1 MKEREYGDYVQ
12 DILDSINDVGKF
24 TEGMNSDSFAKDK
37 KAVYAVIRAIEIIGE
52 ATKNIPE
59 SIREKYPEVPWK
71 KMAGM
76 RDRLVHEYF
85 GVDLEI
91 LWEVVKRDVTMLKP
105 LIQKVFED
113 MEKAER
119 EQRKLIR

>member
-1 MKEREYGDYVQ
+1 MKKRDYGDFVQ
-12 DILDSINDVGKF
+12 DILDSVNDVGNFIK
-24 TEGMNSDSFAKDK
+24 GMDFKEFIKDK
-37 KAVYAVIRAIEIIGE
+37 KTIYSVVRAIEIIGE

-59 SIREKYPEVPWK
+59 QIRKKYPDVPWK

-91 LWEVVKRDVTMLKP
+91 LWGTAKEDVPQLKVP
-105 LIQKVFED
+105 VSNVLED
-113 MEKAER
+113 LDKGE
-119 EQRKLIR
+119 

>member
-1 MKEREYGDYVQ
+1 MKEREYGDYAQ
-12 DILDSINDVGKF
+12 DIFDSIKDIGKF
-24 TEGMNSDSFAKDK
+24 TEGMDFDCFVKDK
-37 KAVYAVIRAIEIIGE
+37 KSVYAVTRAIEIIGE

-113 MEKAER
+113 MEKVER

>member
-1 MKEREYGDYVQ
+1 MKKRDYGDYVQ
-12 DILDSINDVGKF
+12 DILDSINDAENF
-24 TEGMNSDSFAKDK
+24 IEGMNYEEFIKDK
-37 KAVYAVIRAIEIIGE
+37 KTIYSVVRALEIIGE

-59 SIREKYPEVPWK
+59 LIRKKYPEVPWK

-91 LWEVVKRDVTMLKP
+91 LWETAKEDVPQLKIP
-105 LIQKVFED
+105 VSKVLED
-113 MEKAER
+113 MERVHK
-119 EQRKLIR
+119 